1 MRKLIIFTA
10 LFTIALYGYAEQP
23 KPLQS
28 IPFEVFGDHIF
39 IKVKVDGSEPL
50 DFVFDT
56 GDGLTVISN
65 EVAGQLNLTSD
76 QTVKKTS
83 AGGSVTGALI
93 DHNKLEIGDLHID
106 DIEVYSLDLN
116 HLERLIG
123 RNIDGIIGYDLLNKH
138 IIQIDYDRME
148 FEIYDNDTWIY
159 NGDGEE
165 FNLKLTSYIPHIPC
179 TVKLNNGEILK
190 GEYFVN
196 TGAGTTVDFNTPFV
210 NKHDIIDKTGKHY
223 SYLTGGIEKQETL
236 HYEGRVVD
244 FNIRDF
250 SFSDMP
256 VGISQAKSGIQHSK
270 KVFGIL
276 GNNVLR
282 RFNIIF
288 DYTNKKM
295 YWEKN
300 ASFDEEFHVNTT
312 GFDVEMTP
320 DLSEVKVHRVYE
332 IGLAKQEGIKVGD
345 IIIEIDGKPVSNMI
359 LPDIKKLINH
369 EGGNFKMKVRRG
381 GEEVIIDVER
391 HDLI

>member
-1 MRKLIIFTA
+1 MKRIFLLTT
-10 LFTIALYGYAEQP
+10 LFFVSIGVFAQGQEP
-23 KPLQS
+23 IQS

-50 DFVFDT
+50 DFIFDT
-56 GDGLTVISN
+56 GDGLTVISDQIASN
-65 EVAGQLNLTSD
+65 LNLSANHK
-76 QTVKKTS
+76 VKKTS

-93 DHNKLEIGDLHID
+93 DHNKLEIGDLHVD

-123 RNIDGIIGYDLLNKH
+123 RNIDGIIGFDLLDKH

-148 FEIYDNDTWIY
+148 FEIYDNKTFKY
-159 NGDGEE
+159 SGNGLKFD
-165 FNLKLTSYIPHIPC
+165 LKLTSYIPHIPAE
-179 TVKLNNGEILK
+179 VKLNNGESLK

-210 NKHDIIDKTGKHY
+210 NKHKIIDKTGKHY
-223 SYLTGGIEKQETL
+223 SYLTGGISKVETT

-244 FNIRDF
+244 FNINQF
-250 SFSDMP
+250 SFSNMP
-256 VGISQAKSGIQHSK
+256 VGISQAEHGIQHSK
-270 KVFGIL
+270 KVFGII

-288 DYTNKKM
+288 DYKNKKM

-300 ASFDEEFHVNTT
+300 ATFEEEFHVNTT
-312 GFDVEMTP
+312 GFDVEMSD
-320 DLSEVKVHRVYE
+320 DLSKVLVHRVYE
-332 IGLAKQEGIKVGD
+332 IGLAKQEGIKVHD
-345 IIIEIDGKPVSNMI
+345 EILEIDGKSVENMI
-359 LPDIKKLINH
+359 LPEIKKLINN
-369 EGGNFKMKVRRG
+369 EGGNFKMKVKRG
-381 GEEVIIDVER
+381 GEELIIDVER

>member
-1 MRKLIIFTA
+1 MRKYIVFAA
-10 LFTIALYGYAEQP
+10 LFFASILGYSQGQ
-23 KPLQS
+23 KPIQS

-50 DFVFDT
+50 DFIFDT

-65 EVAGQLNLTSD
+65 DVATKLNLKAN

-83 AGGSVTGALI
+83 AGGTVTGALI
-93 DHNKLEIGDLHID
+93 DHNKLEIGQLEIE

-123 RNIDGIIGYDLLNKH
+123 RNIDGIIGFDLLDKH
-138 IIQIDYDRME
+138 IVQIDYSRME
-148 FEIYDNDTWIY
+148 FEIYDNNTFLY
-159 NGDGEE
+159 NGDGME
-165 FNLKLTSYIPHIPC
+165 FDLKLTSYIPHIPC
-179 TVKLNNGEILK
+179 TVKLNNGETLK

-210 NKHDIIDKTGKHY
+210 NKHDIIEKTGKHY
-223 SYLTGGIEKQETL
+223 SYLTGGIEKGETV

-244 FNIRDF
+244 FKIKDIT
-250 SFSDMP
+250 FSDMP

-270 KVFGIL
+270 KVFGII

-288 DYTNKKM
+288 DYKNYKM

-300 ASFDEEFHVNTT
+300 DSFDEAFHVNTT
-312 GFDVEMTP
+312 GFDVEMTE
-320 DLSEVKVHRVYE
+320 DLSQVKVHKVYE
-332 IGLAKQEGIKVGD
+332 IGLASQEGIQVGD
-345 IIIEIDGKPVSNMI
+345 MILEIDGKSVKEMV
-359 LPDIKKLINH
+359 LPDIKKLINN
-369 EGGNFKMKVRRG
+369 EGGNFKMKISRNGKEFV
-381 GEEVIIDVER
+381 VDVER

>member
-1 MRKLIIFTA
+1 MKKIFLLTALLIISVGVFA
-10 LFTIALYGYAEQP
+10 QGQ
-23 KPLQS
+23 KPIQS

-56 GDGLTVISN
+56 GDGLTVISQ
-65 EVAGQLNLTSD
+65 EVATKLNLSANHK
-76 QTVKKTS
+76 VKKTS

-93 DHNKLEIGDLHID
+93 DHNKLEIGELHVD

-116 HLERLIG
+116 HLEKLIG
-123 RNIDGIIGYDLLNKH
+123 RNIDGIIGFDLLDKH
-138 IIQIDYDRME
+138 IVQIDYDRME
-148 FEIYDNDTWIY
+148 FEIYDNNTFIY
-159 NGDGEE
+159 NGEGIKFD
-165 FNLKLTSYIPHIPC
+165 LKLTSYIPHIPAE
-179 TVKLNNGEILK
+179 VKLNNGEVLK

-210 NKHDIIDKTGKHY
+210 DKHKIIEKTGKHY
-223 SYLTGGIEKQETL
+223 SYLTGGLANLETV

-244 FNIRDF
+244 FNINDLKF
-250 SFSDMP
+250 SNMP

-270 KVFGIL
+270 KVFGII

-288 DYTNKKM
+288 DYKNKKM

-300 ASFDEEFHVNTT
+300 SSFDEAFHVNTT
-312 GFDVEMTP
+312 GFDVQLSD
-320 DLSEVKVHRVYE
+320 DLTSVLVHRVYE
-332 IGLAKQEGIKVGD
+332 IGLAKQEGIQVND
-345 IIIEIDGKPVSNMI
+345 EILEIDGNSIKDMK
-359 LPDIKKLINH
+359 LPEIKKLINN
-369 EGGNFKMKVRRG
+369 EGGNFKMKIKRG
-381 GEEVIIDVER
+381 NEVIMIDVER

>member
-1 MRKLIIFTA
+1 MRKYIVLIAFFFISF
-10 LFTIALYGYAEQP
+10 LGYSQGQ
-23 KPLQS
+23 KPIQS

-50 DFVFDT
+50 DFIFDT

-65 EVAGQLNLTSD
+65 EVATKLNLAANHK
-76 QTVKKTS
+76 VRKTS

-93 DHNKLEIGDLHID
+93 DHNKLEIGELEVE

-123 RNIDGIIGYDLLNKH
+123 RNIDGIIGFDLLDKH
-138 IIQIDYDRME
+138 IVQIDYSRME
-148 FEIYDNDTWIY
+148 FEIYDNETFTY
-159 NGDGEE
+159 TGNGMKFD
-165 FNLKLTSYIPHIPC
+165 LKLTSYIPHIPC
-179 TVKLNNGEILK
+179 TVKLNNGETLK
-190 GEYFVN
+190 GEYFIN

-210 NKHDIIDKTGKHY
+210 DKHDIIDKTGKHY
-223 SYLTGGIEKQETL
+223 SYLTGGLEKEETV

-244 FNIRDF
+244 FQIKNVK
-250 SFSDMP
+250 FSDMP
-256 VGISQAKSGIQHSK
+256 VGISQATSGIQHSK
-270 KVFGIL
+270 KVFGII

-288 DYTNKKM
+288 DYKNYKM

-300 ASFDEEFHVNTT
+300 DSFDEAFHVNTT

-320 DLSEVKVHRVYE
+320 DLSQVKVHKVYE
-332 IGLAKQEGIKVGD
+332 IGLARQEGIEVGD
-345 IIIEIDGKPVSNMI
+345 VILEIDGKPVKEMI
-359 LPDIKKLINH
+359 LPDIKKLINN
-369 EGGNFKMKVRRG
+369 EGGNFKMKVSRNG
-381 GEEVIIDVER
+381 KEIMIDVER

>member
-1 MRKLIIFTA
+1 MRRYIVLTA
-10 LFTIALYGYAEQP
+10 FLFISFLGYSQGQ
-23 KPLQS
+23 KPIQS

-50 DFVFDT
+50 DFIFDT

-65 EVAGQLNLTSD
+65 DVATKLNLAANHK
-76 QTVKKTS
+76 VKKTS

-93 DHNKLEIGDLHID
+93 DHNKLEIGELEIE

-123 RNIDGIIGYDLLNKH
+123 RNIDGIIGFDLLDKH
-138 IIQIDYDRME
+138 IVQIDYSRME
-148 FEIYDNDTWIY
+148 FEIYDNKTFKY
-159 NGDGEE
+159 SGDGMQ
-165 FNLKLTSYIPHIPC
+165 FDLKLTSYIPHIPC
-179 TVKLNNGEILK
+179 TVKLNNGETLK

-223 SYLTGGIEKQETL
+223 SYLTGGLEKEETV

-244 FNIRDF
+244 FQIQDV

-256 VGISQAKSGIQHSK
+256 VGISQATSGIQHSK
-270 KVFGIL
+270 KVFGII

-288 DYTNKKM
+288 DYKNYKM

-300 ASFDEEFHVNTT
+300 DAFDEAFHVNTT
-312 GFDVEMTP
+312 GFDVEMTS
-320 DLSEVKVHRVYE
+320 DLSQVKVHKVYE
-332 IGLAKQEGIKVGD
+332 IGLARQEGIEVGD
-345 IIIEIDGKPVSNMI
+345 VIMEIDGKSVKNMI
-359 LPDIKKLINH
+359 LPDIKKLINN
-369 EGGNFKMKVRRG
+369 EGGNFKMKVSRDG
-381 GEEVIIDVER
+381 KEIMIDVER